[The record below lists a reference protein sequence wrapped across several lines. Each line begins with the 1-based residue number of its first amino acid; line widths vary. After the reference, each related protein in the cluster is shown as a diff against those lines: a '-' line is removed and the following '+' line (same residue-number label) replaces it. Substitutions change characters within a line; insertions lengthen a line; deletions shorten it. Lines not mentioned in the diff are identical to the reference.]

1 MMQLSMAAGAA
12 IGGVMINRVSLSSIT
27 WVGMVGVAIAIVVVT
42 FLRGRI
48 SAGSQGTG
56 EYLDEV

>member
-12 IGGVMINRVSLSSIT
+12 IGGVMVDRVSLSSIT
-27 WVGMVGVAIAIVVVT
+27 WVGVVGVAIAIVIVT
-42 FLRGRI
+42 FLRARM
-48 SAGSQGTG
+48 SAGSQGIG